1 MPTVFSHAVYE
12 KEYFRH
18 APMKRNTGRK
28 TVRKCV
34 PLAELVRRI
43 QDKESTVVP
52 SDDEATSSTK
62 NEEKQSSSR
71 AEQGERGTVLS
82 LDPVSVGNAPE
93 TSAEHI

>member
-28 TVRKCV
+28 TVRNLV

-43 QDKESTVVP
+43 QDEESTVVP
-52 SDDEATSSTK
+52 LDDEYQ
-62 NEEKQSSSR
+62 ERRQ
-71 AEQGERGTVLS
+71 AELQHSGTR
-82 LDPVSVGNAPE
+82 
-93 TSAEHI
+93 